1 MCGRYSLTASP
12 DEVRELFEYLEQP
25 NFPPR
30 YNIAPTQPIAVV
42 RRGPAGRQFA
52 LVRWGLIPSWVKD
65 PQSFT
70 LLINARSETAAAKP
84 SFRSAFK
91 RRRCLVPASG
101 FYEWQRRSGSKKQ
114 PYWVR
119 PRHGGPIGFAG
130 LWETWMGADGSEMDS
145 AAILTTEANAA
156 IRHIHHRMPVVIQPQ
171 DFARWL
177 DTNET
182 EAGDLSDLLTAP
194 DDDFFEAIPVS
205 SRVNAVRNDD
215 ADNQE
220 PVDMADE
227 EGGEAKDRPAKAPD
241 KKPDSDDGQ
250 MSLL

>member
-12 DEVRELFEYLEQP
+12 EEVRELFEYLEQP

-42 RRGPAGRQFA
+42 RQGPAGRQFA

-70 LLINARSETAAAKP
+70 LLINARSETAATKP

-101 FYEWQRRSGSKKQ
+101 FYEWQRRSDGKQ

-130 LWETWMGADGSEMDS
+130 LWETWIGADGSEMDS

-156 IRHIHHRMPVVIQPQ
+156 IHHIHHRMPVVIQPK

-177 DTNET
+177 DTDET
-182 EAGDLSDLLTAP
+182 QAGDLNDLLTAP
-194 DDDFFEAIPVS
+194 DDDYFEAIPVS
-205 SRVNAVRNDD
+205 NRVNAVRNDD

-220 PVDMADE
+220 PVDLAAK
-227 EGGEAKDRPAKAPD
+227 EGGEAEDRAVKASD